1 MQPGLDTSSLS
12 ERGYGHSQSMDE
24 INPQKPLP
32 DLLAFFKVRRG
43 ILRRERIAVSVYAL
57 SERGCVIKTD
67 EEFVP
72 GDEIRLA
79 LSLAMPF
86 DDASTPPLF
95 GHVRSG
101 KKYCSNF
108 FYEINFSGYN
118 KQSAY
123 ADIAR
128 IRGLLDR
135 KVALTHRRKRV
146 SRAQASV
153 NSSLGSARAE
163 RRSLKHAE
171 NGEII

>member
-1 MQPGLDTSSLS
+1 
-12 ERGYGHSQSMDE
+12 MDE

-43 ILRRERIAVSVYAL
+43 LLRRERIAVSVYAL
-57 SERGCVIKTD
+57 SEKGCVIKTD

-79 LSLAMPF
+79 LSLDMPF
-86 DDASTPPLF
+86 DNASTPPLF
-95 GHVRSG
+95 GHVQSG
-101 KKYCSNF
+101 RKYCSNF
-108 FYEINFSGYN
+108 FYEIDFSSYN

-128 IRGLLDR
+128 IKGLLDR
-135 KVALTHRRKRV
+135 KVALTHRRKRG

-153 NSSLGSARAE
+153 KSSLGVASVGP
-163 RRSLKHAE
+163 RSVKQAG
-171 NGEII
+171 NGDII